1 MCGWVD
7 GCCGWCGWWVWVWV
21 VCVLCACVRA
31 RARSLVSVYVCV
43 CACEHTKEREREKRE
58 RASERERERARMTSM
73 CTHTQCKR
81 DLLQCKRDL
90 LAHDQQVYTHT
101 VKICGNK
108 ACETSSSSTCLL
120 FGISTSSISHMYL
133 KKKMLFEIL
142 SSSSRLMYATR
153 TCATPPTHTHSRTH
167 RRIHRRTQA
176 FTHTQ
181 QVLKMHTH
189 THTHTHTNR
198 F

>member
-1 MCGWVD
+1 
-7 GCCGWCGWWVWVWV
+7 
-21 VCVLCACVRA
+21 
-31 RARSLVSVYVCV
+31 
-43 CACEHTKEREREKRE
+43 
-58 RASERERERARMTSM
+58 MTSM

-153 TCATPPTHTHSRTH
+153 TCATPPH
-167 RRIHRRTQA
+167 
-176 FTHTQ
+176 THTQ
-181 QVLKMHTH
+181 SHTKTHTQTHTSIHTHATGSEDAHTH
-189 THTHTHTNR
+189 THTHTPTDSEDYCAGRQVGRRRRPQPSRGRPRKRARTDEVPHPTGYICS
-198 F
+198 FAVFEA